1 MLNDSWMHN
10 YLLLMLHIWSLHM
23 LFAPLCE
30 AFRQE
35 KLVQR
40 LATPPE
46 VNWHFLCDFGVVV
59 LFTLHL
65 LLWAHESNQ
74 STGLYTYILGYMYAW
89 TVVAVLWARFRYTS
103 TTSNTS
109 DNQS

>member
-1 MLNDSWMHN
+1 MLGNLPIHN
-10 YLLLMLHIWSLHM
+10 YVLLLLQICSLHM
-23 LFAPLCE
+23 LFAPLYE
-30 AFRQE
+30 AFRQR
-35 KLVQR
+35 KLVLR
-40 LATPPE
+40 MATPPE

-59 LFTLHL
+59 LFMLHL

-74 STGLYTYILGYMYAW
+74 PTGLYTYMLGYMYAW
-89 TVVAVLWARFRYTS
+89 TVAAVLWARFRYTS